1 MACLTTIGGM
11 LPAVGIAL
19 TLKSIFKGES
29 VVFFFF
35 GFLLVQYFGLDMISL
50 GFSAVVFT
58 LIYMQLKGH
67 KLSAMGAVCL
77 GQREIMRTSMYFWT
91 RRQYANPGFG
101 GLCSIRLT
109 IIMRGCREPVSVTP
123 WCLSSI
129 NSTRITKES
138 ARN

>member
-1 MACLTTIGGM
+1 MGVLTTIGGV

-67 KLSAMGAVCL
+67 KLSTDG
-77 GQREIMRTSMYFWT
+77 
-91 RRQYANPGFG
+91 RQPVWG
-101 GLCSIRLT
+101 
-109 IIMRGCREPVSVTP
+109 RG
-123 WCLSSI
+123 
-129 NSTRITKES
+129 K
-138 ARN
+138 